1 METDVALSLG
11 GNTGDVPVAF
21 RRALKKLQDGGL
33 CEVRISSLYRTAPV
47 SCAMGTPD
55 FINAA
60 VIGKWNSSLASLHTL
75 CLKIEVEEGRPSNHV
90 KYASRPIDLD
100 IVFFGD
106 TVYSDEKITVPHK
119 EAKNRLFVMIPLAE
133 IAGKMLFP
141 GETMTV
147 SDILKRYEESAEY
160 GNIIKT
166 LFPLY

>member
-1 METDVALSLG
+1 MFFN
-11 GNTGDVPVAF
+11 GNNRILIRGCGI
-21 RRALKKLQDGGL
+21 DGNR
-33 CEVRISSLYRTAPV
+33 CRTQAV
-47 SCAMGTPD
+47 
-55 FINAA
+55 FI
-60 VIGKWNSSLASLHTL
+60 H
-75 CLKIEVEEGRPSNHV
+75 
-90 KYASRPIDLD
+90 SRPPSVVAPQVRAENILLFTRDGTVNQLMQRRVVDIVSHND

-106 TVYSDEKITVPHK
+106 MVYSDSKITVPHK
-119 EAKNRLFVMIPLAE
+119 EAKSRLFVMIPLAE